1 MNRIKLEDDFYTYI
15 NQDWLNK
22 TKIPDSYKRWCM
34 FTSLDITTQQKI
46 VMLIL
51 NNNGMLKML
60 YKQLYLNN
68 NTNADIILKL
78 LMDYIISSKNNCK
91 LYERIMKLDFFIG
104 INNIIRWYVM
114 SDYNNANV
122 NILHLTSGGLGLP
135 DRDYYFLEDKKHIR
149 EAYIVFIDKYMKQIN
164 KYYPFTI
171 NAHTIY
177 NIEKKL
183 AEKTY
188 TKVES
193 RDPKKLN
200 NIMLYDEFIKSYPNL
215 KFIRLIFKKANVT
228 PDKINITNPEYFK
241 MVNILLDTIS
251 LEDMKQY
258 YIFRLVTKEP
268 YFTNFLNNDIM
279 MCHFN
284 FYKKLIYGVEKIIPR
299 WKRSLDILNRIIGEM
314 IGELYIEHYFSP
326 ESKKT
331 VETMVHYIK
340 EELYNYLHTNNI
352 LEEATKVKAIE
363 KLNKMG
369 LKIGYPDKMTK
380 DYSKLLNSNKIH
392 SMNPLIVN
400 ILNIEQFNTEYE
412 LSKLYKSLDKNE
424 WHMYPQD
431 INAYYSP
438 DRNEIVFPA
447 GILQAPFFSLKQR
460 MAENFGGIGVII
472 GHEIIH
478 GFDDKGC
485 MYDGDG
491 NLNNWWTDKDLKN
504 YKENTNKVVDQYN
517 NYSMHGVNLNGKL
530 TLGENIA
537 DIGGLTLSYKAYLKY
552 VKNNISDSRKF
563 FINFAN
569 IWKNKSRKES
579 SMHNIVTD
587 PHSPPIWRVNGTL
600 SNSKFFYELFN
611 IKSGDKLYL
620 DKDMRANIWG
630 SNE

>member
-51 NNNGMLKML
+51 KNNGMLKML

-78 LMDYIISSKNNCK
+78 LMDYIISCDNIF
-91 LYERIMKLDFFIG
+91 LLHERIMKMNLFIG
-104 INNIIRWYVM
+104 INNIITWNVS
-114 SDYNNANV
+114 SDYNNANI

-135 DRDYYFLEDKKHIR
+135 NRDYYFLENKKHIR
-149 EAYIVFIDKYMKQIN
+149 EEYIRFIGKYMKQIN
-164 KYYPFTI
+164 NYYSFTI

-188 TKVES
+188 TMVES
-193 RDPKKLN
+193 RDPHKLN
-200 NIMLYDEFIKSYPNL
+200 NIMLYNDFIKMYPNL
-215 KFIRLIFKKANVT
+215 SFIKILFKKAKVT
-228 PDKINITNPEYFK
+228 PEKINITNPEYFK
-241 MVNILLDTIS
+241 MVNILMATIP

-268 YFTNFLNNDIM
+268 YFTNFLNDRIM
-279 MCHFN
+279 IAHFN
-284 FYKKLIYGVEKIIPR
+284 FYKKLIYGIDKIVPK
-299 WKRSLDILNRIIGEM
+299 WKQSLDILNNIIGEK

-331 VETMVHYIK
+331 VETMVQYIK
-340 EELYNYLHTNNI
+340 DELYNYLYTNNI
-352 LEEATKVKAIE
+352 MEESTKLKAID

-369 LKIGYPDKMTK
+369 LKIGYPNKMTK
-380 DYSKLLNSNKIH
+380 DYSQLLDSNKICN
-392 SMNPLIVN
+392 MNPLIVN
-400 ILNIEQFNTEYE
+400 MLNIEQFNTQYK
-412 LSKLYKSLDKNE
+412 LSQLYKPLDRNE
-424 WHMYPQD
+424 WHMNPHD

-438 DRNEIVFPA
+438 ERNEIVFPA
-447 GILQAPFFSLKQR
+447 GILQPPFFSLKQS

-478 GFDDKGC
+478 GFDDEGC
-485 MYDGDG
+485 MYDGNGD
-491 NLNNWWTDKDLKN
+491 LKNWWTENDLKN
-504 YKENTNKVVDQYN
+504 YKENTKKIVDQYSK
-517 NYSMHGVNLNGKL
+517 YSMYGVNLNGNL

-552 VKNNISDSRKF
+552 VKNDTSDSMKF

-569 IWKNKSRKES
+569 IWKNKSRKEY

-611 IKSGDKLYL
+611 IKPGDKLYL
-620 DKDMRANIWG
+620 EKDMRANIWG